1 MYMNSI
7 GDLYLQSDFPL
18 SDRKLL
24 VAEWVEQDKMHLY
37 EVSYLL
43 FWAKCENSGTLHKD
57 VLALMLIS
65 QHFWSLSFK

>member
-43 FWAKCENSGTLHKD
+43 F
-57 VLALMLIS
+57 
-65 QHFWSLSFK
+65 